1 MPTYV
6 IRRAAGVPKLKA
18 DWNDPMWKVA
28 PTVKVAKFHPQ
39 SSDHHPVTRAKVL
52 YDDRGL
58 YVSFKVED
66 RYVRAVSLKRQ
77 SGVCRDS
84 CVEFFVAPKP
94 ERGYFNF
101 EINCGGTML
110 LYYIPDS
117 PFIDGRFV
125 KYMPVADFLMN
136 RIRIYHSMPRRVA
149 PEIKKPV
156 AWELGYFIPFSLFEK
171 YVGRLRV
178 APGRTWRAN
187 FYKCAGRT
195 SHPHWA
201 SWAPIG
207 PKLCFHLPERFG
219 ALRFG
224 K

>member
-18 DWNDPMWKVA
+18 DWNSPPWKA
-28 PTVKVAKFHPQ
+28 ADMAKIDHFHSR

-52 YDDRGL
+52 YDDKGL

-66 RYVRAVSLKRQ
+66 RYVRAVNNKSQ
-77 SGVCRDS
+77 GSVCRDS
-84 CVEFFVAPKP
+84 CAEFFVAPKP
-94 ERGYFNF
+94 GPGYFNF

-110 LYYIPDS
+110 LYYILGNAL
-117 PFIDGRFV
+117 IEGKFV
-125 KYMPVADFLMN
+125 KYMPVADFLMK
-136 RIRIYHSMPRRVA
+136 RVKIYHSMPRRVA

-156 AWELGYFIPFSLFEK
+156 DWELGYFIPFSLFES
-171 YVGRLRV
+171 YIGRLKV
-178 APGRTWRAN
+178 APGQAWRGN
-187 FYKCAGRT
+187 FYKCGDRT

-207 PKLCFHLPERFG
+207 PILNFHQPEHFG
-219 ALRFG
+219 TLRFG